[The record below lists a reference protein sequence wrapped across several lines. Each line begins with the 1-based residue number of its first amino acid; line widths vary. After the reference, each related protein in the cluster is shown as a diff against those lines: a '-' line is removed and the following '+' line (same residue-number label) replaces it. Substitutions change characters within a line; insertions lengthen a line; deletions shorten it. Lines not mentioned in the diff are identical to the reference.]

1 MPAIHRFEIP
11 ASKFERVKTFY
22 ETFLNTQIYSQDLR
36 ETMGSIVGMLYGGIG
51 VGGALVHNPESGY
64 LPSREGTLVYLN
76 VSGDLDYVLGRVGAA
91 GGEALLPK
99 TALGEDAGGGYVAW
113 VLDTEGNKVGLFSQE

>member
-1 MPAIHRFEIP
+1 M
-11 ASKFERVKTFY
+11 
-22 ETFLNTQIYSQDLR
+22 
-36 ETMGSIVGMLYGGIG
+36 
-51 VGGALVHNPESGY
+51 ALEAHWFTIRNAGY

-76 VSGDLDYVLGRVGAA
+76 VSGDLDDVLGRVGAA

-99 TALGEDAGGGYVAW
+99 TALGGDAGGGYVAW

>member
-1 MPAIHRFEIP
+1 MSAIHWFEIP
-11 ASKFERVKTFY
+11 VSNFERAKTFY
-22 ETFLNTQIYSQDLR
+22 ETVLNTQIYSQDLR
-36 ETMGSIVGMLYGGIG
+36 ETMGSIVGMLYGGDG
-51 VGGALVHNPESGY
+51 VGGALVHNPDAGY
-64 LPSREGTLVYLN
+64 IPAREGTLVYLN
-76 VSGDLDYVLGRVGAA
+76 VSGDLNDVLGRVGNA